1 MYSER
6 EIQHKVETAV
16 KSVVKSDSDTI
27 TPKQLTDV
35 LTKVLSSCLLST
47 DFSKHIDQ
55 QLGRMETAHRRYM
68 S

>member
-1 MYSER
+1 MPSTIERKNKMYSER

-35 LTKVLSSCLLST
+35 LTKVLCTIPPCSLQC
-47 DFSKHIDQ
+47 FPIQ
-55 QLGRMETAHRRYM
+55 IAH
-68 S
+68 